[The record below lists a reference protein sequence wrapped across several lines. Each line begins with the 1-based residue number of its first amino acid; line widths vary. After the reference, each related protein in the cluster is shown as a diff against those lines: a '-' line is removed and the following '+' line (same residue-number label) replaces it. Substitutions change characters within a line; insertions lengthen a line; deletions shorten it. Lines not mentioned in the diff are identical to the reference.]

1 MGELLEEFVTQLADE
16 SSELDI
22 KALLT
27 EEELD
32 DWELLVKA
40 FTDIR
45 ITNIGDDLT
54 KINKFYNLKRWQEVS
69 IIALVKMFELMWAM
83 NNKAQMEGL
92 EETIGPLPKTDIGGM
107 FG

>member
-16 SSELDI
+16 NSELDI

-45 ITNIGDDLT
+45 ITHIGDDLT

-69 IIALVKMFELMWAM
+69 IIALVKMFELMWQM
-83 NNKAQMEGL
+83 NNKSQTDGL
-92 EETIGPLPKTDIGGM
+92 EEHIGPLPKTDIGGM